1 MVSQLLET
9 EILKLQNTADK
20 ERLHSV
26 PVQNVS
32 KKFDGLLIQ
41 WWRHFG
47 LSGKGMVVGD
57 GGFCDPVKN
66 KLRELFPEIGSVEVA
81 DMRGAD
87 IIWDITKP
95 PGELLSSMYD
105 WIICQATLEH
115 VYDPV
120 ASIKNMLSCLKP
132 SGLLYIH
139 TVGPQM
145 KIHRHPVDCIRFLR
159 DFFVILEHELETEIV
174 DMLWTPYHINVI
186 YRRV

>member
-1 MVSQLLET
+1 MIET
-9 EILKLQNTADK
+9 EKLKLKNTADR

-32 KKFDGLLIQ
+32 KKFDGVLIQ
-41 WWRHFG
+41 WWEHFG

-57 GGFCDPVKN
+57 GGYCDPVRA
-66 KLRELFPEIGSVEVA
+66 KLTELHPEIDVVHFA
-81 DMRGAD
+81 DMHDAD

-95 PGELLSSMYD
+95 LTGFSHDYN

-120 ASIKNMLSCLKP
+120 ASIRNMLDALTP
-132 SGLLYIH
+132 GGLLYIH

-145 KIHRHPVDCIRFLR
+145 KVHRHPVDCVRFLR
-159 DFFVILEHELETEIV
+159 DFFVIIERELKTEIV
-174 DMLWTPYHINVI
+174 DMLVTGYHVNVL
-186 YRRV
+186 YRKI